1 MSTISP
7 ISFRHTLGRKVLTI
21 SPNLQKPKML
31 QPREDNKI
39 SYIYQK
45 KYDTLTFT
53 RRKMYSTYCNL
64 NLSRVLFCT
73 LLLTMM
79 LIGTPQA
86 INQSYH
92 VSPTPTLPAISGD
105 ERNQLERY
113 SFKEHRGSENLNS
126 SYELNNKN
134 NFLYGS
140 VSEKVLDEARYN
152 LATHV
157 MSNGVELIITNEK
170 EKYIE
175 NFAMTTQKVTG
186 TDYYSHP
193 ILITIRSNKPLTLA
207 PSTLKKQMILTLP
220 PIRQDPPSIPKN
232 VFVRKICLTT
242 YTYNTTNVKNGS
254 FHLVSKKVVITK
266 SFTEDRNYL
275 HASNSMIPDVT
286 FSKTPDLLV
295 AMYPTTYHYFNT
307 IDRGQ
312 STPIIF
318 TSTATVTST
327 IRSPEYSLALPH
339 SMKDVSPSTKTYF
352 SYILF
357 TRTVYDELGKPIHA
371 TSKKNLT
378 EVVLTEP
385 FLVSTY
391 VNTEVTDIVSSEE
404 HFNNSSSSAMN
415 YEDYLIIYSTKAML
429 ETQTF
434 CTSMYNTSLTISK
447 EACEGDLRVPH
458 HQLTRQTQVIK
469 HIITDTV
476 VSSLLN
482 SSVLLS
488 LKSKLLLKKNKH
500 QRESIVTMI
509 TFLPGEI
516 IRVTGVY
523 IIQTPNLNNFTASKK
538 QTAISL
544 LSATSISREPN
555 PTLITKKADF
565 DENFSTVLNNASLY
579 TSPFTYNK
587 TDLILLASE
596 NSDIYIRTKNK
607 LIHSRLSSSTSKT
620 STIKREY
627 LESFRPV
634 LNVLAHLL
642 KKQFVNLQIDHPYT
656 QASNEGCPKSNRVPS
671 QTISTVIEKQA
682 YIPLAQNISE
692 KLRENRLKSDHLGK
706 LNINILHIYPPR
718 MDALRNTR
726 KKISPQHEYA
736 GYMKTSRIYETELMN
751 TGIPIRPGEV
761 VTASANVIF
770 GRPNINVG
778 VFHTLFNEHKI
789 TVNNRHKI
797 SLKSFHLNNPI
808 YSNMLDNSQ
817 NKRASIDYASILK
830 PPIPINHQKQLKSA
844 TKYSQLSHRPGEVH
858 IDAAFYSHHILDIFR
873 TPQKIVTSLSV
884 SKSYVAMSNSPEY
897 SFSQD
902 RPVETSLSN
911 VTPVILSKLSTVQ
924 QINLKGNVISHTIN
938 MHAGPLTFKTESES
952 IPYAT
957 SVKGYTDTLFIS
969 HVKIPI
975 SDEKIYV
982 HITPNRKSLF
992 SLEYD
997 KLDHD
1002 KYYNKVK
1009 FTGDSFGNIRA
1020 PNKINAVY
1028 QNDFSSQPI
1037 VRLDSTHNGELTKHI
1052 NEAPNKTV
1060 KAFTEP
1066 YQTAAFNTTKN
1077 KNLFS
1082 SAASNRMWSVITY
1095 KTYANSHLNYFT
1107 EHASVS
1113 GINTIVPRPS
1123 NFSAYCSSISREYYN
1138 FTSSLAIWEV
1148 PQLRSRVSIKSISRG
1163 LTPITDIKVQASKM
1177 ELSNSL
1183 LYNLG
1188 SLNTIQELHFK
1199 PGKDL
1204 LSVTLCIIRSV
1215 KNCKNSSIHKLKN
1228 DVKMLEP
1235 SEIMQD
1241 DTNSLSQKSME
1252 TDFVSLAE
1260 KTTNNLNTLQITK
1273 TDIIDAQKYIPL
1285 KNIIVNTSKINV
1297 MKPGFISVQKVL
1309 ISQDSP
1315 YVSILN
1321 SSDYVVNSYNVKD
1334 YLMPSGSADNFEMEN
1349 MQTIFSHT
1357 DFRNKSS
1364 SSLIS
1369 NSNPDQ
1375 IMNAFSDLR
1384 NMPFRADLI
1393 DSMSQRIDLI
1403 KRKSNTACD
1412 PTCRLNKNE
1421 ICVTYGNST
1430 ESIGICECRPS
1441 FGRMFPDRPCKPT
1454 YTYEMRIQTNWAEN
1468 HLLKFSN
1475 KTKRNSLSLYRHI
1488 SKILLE
1494 AADRMVMQ
1502 SDYRDIF
1509 HGVKLQSVFAKT
1521 NDTLMVTY
1529 LLQLS
1534 ENSNEDQL
1542 TTVFQKYLRRSNFSI
1557 GGTGLYTSREGLQ
1570 FLTIK
1575 DFDECRY
1582 EHFYDCSPNAQ
1593 CFNLIGSYTCSC
1605 KEGYIDK
1612 SDNSLYPGRHC
1623 LNNII
1628 GCDKCNYNGKCVN
1641 DSAEKSHKDIVICK
1655 CNAWYIGTKCQ
1666 VNLKVIILFILT
1678 SGAILSSLVLF
1689 LFLLIITQR
1698 KKQVDWKTSQLIISA
1713 SSLSPSL
1720 RTSTKSGRS
1729 SVHEME
1735 NVGELCKVMTLISKK
1750 EYNEVNN
1757 HFITPETH
1765 KKTIVVQNY
1774 TNAIASTKVEELNIK
1789 GAFTQND
1796 FLYGSTDRGS
1806 QHEDQIN
1813 RSPTLRIPRAKFR
1826 FPDISQNSC
1835 LCHNGKRSSLNN
1847 TEKILVQT
1855 DDDYMTANRF
1865 SGPSCEKHLK
1875 YLTLSDNLFYRGNT
1889 LAKADLVPAVY
1900 EVSSLITDKIESPT
1914 LDENMSINKAYSN
1927 TSSALNEDSNT
1938 MTERDLGSTF
1948 LLPHTHLYKTDKIS
1962 YDISRLS
1969 SS

>member
-1 MSTISP
+1 MRPQGKLTNLILY
-7 ISFRHTLGRKVLTI
+7 SF
-21 SPNLQKPKML
+21 
-31 QPREDNKI
+31 E
-39 SYIYQK
+39 
-45 KYDTLTFT
+45 
-53 RRKMYSTYCNL
+53 
-64 NLSRVLFCT
+64 
-73 LLLTMM
+73 
-79 LIGTPQA
+79 
-86 INQSYH
+86 IN
-92 VSPTPTLPAISGD
+92 I

-844 TKYSQLSHRPGEVH
+844 TKYSQLSHRPGEGGFSSIKLLQKNPSLKYYFSFDPIVH

-1441 FGRMFPDRPCKPT
+1441 FG
-1454 YTYEMRIQTNWAEN
+1454 
-1468 HLLKFSN
+1468 H
-1475 KTKRNSLSLYRHI
+1475 
-1488 SKILLE
+1488 
-1494 AADRMVMQ
+1494 
-1502 SDYRDIF
+1502 
-1509 HGVKLQSVFAKT
+1509 
-1521 NDTLMVTY
+1521 
-1529 LLQLS
+1529 
-1534 ENSNEDQL
+1534 
-1542 TTVFQKYLRRSNFSI
+1542 
-1557 GGTGLYTSREGLQ
+1557 
-1570 FLTIK
+1570 
-1575 DFDECRY
+1575 FDECRY

-1914 LDENMSINKAYSN
+1914 
-1927 TSSALNEDSNT
+1927 
-1938 MTERDLGSTF
+1938 
-1948 LLPHTHLYKTDKIS
+1948 
-1962 YDISRLS
+1962 
-1969 SS
+1969 